1 MATDTEPEP
10 TTAAKPAFS
19 LPSAPRES
27 LSSRSAV
34 ILKRY
39 LLAEGLQPGDRLP
52 PERRLAEALNV
63 SRTVLREAINQLV
76 GEGLVSREASRSPV
90 VTDFDRARLASDMSM
105 LDGPDTEIR
114 DLIEL
119 RVMVELGAIEAIVER
134 ASDDDVAEMERW
146 VAEGERRV
154 QEGKPMSVADL
165 RFHAALLR
173 SLGNRAVDALLPLIE
188 ENMRENLLIDTHEL
202 SGQHTATDDRVI
214 GQHRRILE
222 AVRARDPQAA
232 REAMR
237 EHLDP
242 YLHPPAAD

>member
-1 MATDTEPEP
+1 MSTDIETEAG
-10 TTAAKPAFS
+10 TTAKAAFS

-27 LSSRSAV
+27 LSSRSAI

-39 LLAEGLQPGDRLP
+39 LLSESLQPGDRLP

-76 GEGLVSREASRSPV
+76 GEGLVTREASRSPV
-90 VTDFDRARLASDMSM
+90 VTDFDRARLASEMSM
-105 LDGPDTEIR
+105 LAGPDAEIR

-119 RVMVELGAIEAIVER
+119 RVMVERGAIEAIVER
-134 ASDDDVAEMERW
+134 ADDEDVEEMERW

-154 QEGKPMSVADL
+154 QEGKPMAVADL

-214 GQHRRILE
+214 GQHRKILE
-222 AVRARDPQAA
+222 AVRARDPKAA

-242 YLHPPAAD
+242 YLHPPS

>member
-1 MATDTEPEP
+1 MSTDIETEAG
-10 TTAAKPAFS
+10 TTAKAAFS

-27 LSSRSAV
+27 LSSRSAI

-39 LLAEGLQPGDRLP
+39 LLSESLQPGDRLP

-76 GEGLVSREASRSPV
+76 GEGLVAREASRSPI
-90 VTDFDRARLASDMSM
+90 VTDFDRARLASEMSM
-105 LDGPDTEIR
+105 LAGPDAEIR

-134 ASDDDVAEMERW
+134 ADDEDVDEMERW

-154 QEGKPMSVADL
+154 REGKPMAVADL

-202 SGQHTATDDRVI
+202 SGQHTANDDRVI
-214 GQHRRILE
+214 GQHRKILE
-222 AVRARDPQAA
+222 AVRARDPKAA

-242 YLHPPAAD
+242 YLHPPTD

>member
-10 TTAAKPAFS
+10 TTAAKPGFS

-76 GEGLVSREASRSPV
+76 GEGLVTREASRSPV
-90 VTDFDRARLASDMSM
+90 VTDFDRARVAAEMSM
-105 LDGPDTEIR
+105 LAGPDAEIR

-154 QEGKPMSVADL
+154 QEGKPMAVADL